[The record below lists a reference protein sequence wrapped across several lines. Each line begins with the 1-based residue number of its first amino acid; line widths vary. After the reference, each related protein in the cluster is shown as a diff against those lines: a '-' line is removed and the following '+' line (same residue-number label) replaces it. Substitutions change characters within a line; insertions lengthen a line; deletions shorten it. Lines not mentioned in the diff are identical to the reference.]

1 MIRPAIISALA
12 LATANA
18 ELSATFKAGEA
29 TDSRLDRL
37 PALLVKAGE
46 PATPFLAP
54 GPFEVTWT
62 GKLVLAERQRLAFSF
77 EGTGSATLT
86 VDGKPLLEESGTLGA
101 KASDSTRLNP
111 GEHDIAIT
119 FKSQPDGSG
128 RFRLFW
134 EERAFPKQS
143 VPPLAFKTEASD
155 AAKLGELQRQGRL
168 LFASNHCAKCHVP
181 ASGLGANPMPET
193 SEFAP
198 LLAGEGERVTE
209 EWLTRWIADPHKLR
223 PSTRM
228 PALVDAGSDAGRQQA
243 ADIAAFI
250 ASQKLG
256 GAPGKAPDAALAQK
270 GGETFHTLGC
280 VACHTLPSQTEPD
293 KDHKRIPLN
302 NVASKYQPGALTA
315 FLKKPDAFHST
326 TGMPDFRLSDD
337 EAGSLAA
344 FLTTASTGKETKL
357 AAAAPKGDLARGEA
371 LVKSLNCG
379 SCHPGLPMAEKT
391 VAPAMD
397 AIFAKDWSAAGC
409 VAPAAKRGK
418 APVLNLD
425 DNERAALAAFAKT
438 GSTPLTRDTP
448 AEYVRRE
455 ITAQRCT
462 ACHAIDDQHAL
473 LDDIHNESR
482 SLVADVKHLDERV
495 AQDRPRFTF
504 LGEMLHASYTESM
517 LQGTAEPRPRPWL
530 LMRMPAFHSKAKS
543 LAEGFARL
551 HGIEP
556 GKPGDVKVDPAHAE
570 IGKALASAEGF
581 GCVTCHA
588 IGEAKPT
595 AAFEVE
601 GVNLRLA
608 KERLRD
614 EYFFRWM
621 DNPPSVTSNTKM
633 PRYAD
638 GNQSQR
644 TDVLEGDARKQYEAI
659 WEYLHQTKE

>member
-1 MIRPAIISALA
+1 MIRISIFSCLA
-12 LATANA
+12 LACAQA
-18 ELSATFKAGEA
+18 ELSATFKAGET
-29 TDSRLDRL
+29 TDARLDRL
-37 PALLVKAGE
+37 PALLVKPSE

-62 GKLVLAERQRLAFSF
+62 GKVVLPERQRLSFSF
-77 EGTGSATLT
+77 EGEGTASVS
-86 VDGKPLLEESGTLGA
+86 VDGKVLLEESGTLGA
-101 KASDSTRLNP
+101 KASESTRLNP
-111 GEHDIAIT
+111 GDHDITIT

-143 VPPLAFKTEASD
+143 VPPSAFKTEA
-155 AAKLGELQRQGRL
+155 AEPVKLGELQRQGRA
-168 LFASNHCAKCHVP
+168 LFAANHCAKCHVP
-181 ASGLGANPMPET
+181 ASGLGATPMPET

-198 LLAGEGERVTE
+198 LLAGEGERVTG
-209 EWLTRWIADPHKLR
+209 EWLERWIAAPHTLR

-228 PALVDAGSDAGRQQA
+228 PALVDGSSEAGRQQA

-250 ASQKLG
+250 ETQKLG
-256 GAPGKAPDAALAQK
+256 GEAGKPVDKALAQK
-270 GGETFHTLGC
+270 GGETFHILGC
-280 VACHTLPSQTEPD
+280 VACHTLPSQAEPD

-302 NVASKYQPGALTA
+302 NVASKYQPGALAA
-315 FLKKPDAFHST
+315 FLKKPDAFHSSS
-326 TGMPDFRLSDD
+326 GMPDFRLSDD
-337 EAGSLAA
+337 EAAGLAS

-357 AAAAPKGDLARGEA
+357 AGTAPKGDLARGEA
-371 LVKSLNCG
+371 LVKALNCG
-379 SCHPGLPMAEKT
+379 SCHPGLPMAEKA
-391 VAPAMD
+391 VAPALD
-397 AIFAKDWSAAGC
+397 AVFAKDWTASGC

-425 DNERAALAAFAKT
+425 DNERLALVAFSKA
-438 GSTPLTRDTP
+438 GSAPLTRDTP

-462 ACHAIDDQHAL
+462 ACHAIDTKPAL
-473 LDDIHNESR
+473 LDDVHNESR
-482 SLVADVKHLDERV
+482 SLVADVKHLEERV

-504 LGEMLHASYTESM
+504 LGEMLHASYIEST
-517 LQGTAEPRPRPWL
+517 LQGTAEPNPRPWL
-530 LMRMPAFHSKAKS
+530 LMRMPAFHSKAQA

-556 GKPGDVKVDPAHAE
+556 GKPGEVKVDPANAE
-570 IGKALASAEGF
+570 IGKKLLSAEGF

-588 IGEAKPT
+588 IGDAHST

-601 GVNLRLA
+601 GVNLALLKTRV
-608 KERLRD
+608 RD

-621 DNPPSVTSNTKM
+621 DNPPAVTPGTKM
-633 PRYAD
+633 PRYAE

-659 WEYLHQTKE
+659 WQYLHQK